1 MTPCTHTRKCK
12 VFEHHTQ
19 TPIHAPGTAV
29 ANTGEYLAGQQH
41 LHGRLAAA
49 SSDAAAAEISNVKFV
64 LPTPEARVRSWSLAA
79 ASAEQFKL
87 SWAGVLG

>member
-1 MTPCTHTRKCK
+1 MTPCTHTSKCK
-12 VFEHHTQ
+12 AFEHHAQ

-29 ANTGEYLAGQQH
+29 ANTGEYLARQQH

-64 LPTPEARVRSWSLAA
+64 LPTHEARVGSWSLSA
-79 ASAEQFKL
+79 ASAERFNL
-87 SWAGVLG
+87 CLFFF

>member
-1 MTPCTHTRKCK
+1 MTPCTHTNKCRA
-12 VFEHHTQ
+12 FENHAQ

-41 LHGRLAAA
+41 RHGQLAAA
-49 SSDAAAAEISNVKFV
+49 SSDAASAEISNVKFV
-64 LPTPEARVRSWSLAA
+64 VPTPEARVESWSLAA
-79 ASAEQFKL
+79 ASVERFKL